1 VFLLACSVLS
11 LALFIYAGV
20 TAYKMISI
28 MNKPAFQRDDSDV
41 VYLGWKA
48 AGLILC
54 GVIVI
59 VAGMMIG

>member
-1 VFLLACSVLS
+1 M
-11 LALFIYAGV
+11 
-20 TAYKMISI
+20 TAFKMISI
-28 MNKPAFQRDDSDV
+28 MNKPAFQRNDSDV

-59 VAGMMIG
+59 VAGMLMG

>member
-1 VFLLACSVLS
+1 MFLLACSVLS
-11 LALFIYAGV
+11 LALFIYAGM
-20 TAYKMISI
+20 TAFKMISI
-28 MNKPAFQRDDSDV
+28 MNKPAFQRNDSDV

-59 VAGMMIG
+59 VAGMLMG